1 MKKKN
6 ILVIVTKFKIQITI
20 QLYTV
25 PIDPITQTDH
35 STIKEWHRK
44 KQQSTILHW
53 KKLYHFLICKKIC
66 IVSEKRKKQNI
77 KFKITIQ
84 SHRQPTII
92 LNYKIIEKKGNIHL

>member
-35 STIKEWHRK
+35 STIKE
-44 KQQSTILHW
+44 
-53 KKLYHFLICKKIC
+53 
-66 IVSEKRKKQNI
+66 
-77 KFKITIQ
+77 
-84 SHRQPTII
+84 
-92 LNYKIIEKKGNIHL
+92 